1 MTTMHDVAKA
11 AGVSQSTVSHVLN
24 GTRAIAPSTEAAVR
38 KAIEETGY
46 VHDDIARS
54 LRSRRTNTIGVATSA
69 ISNIYFAE
77 VVSAVER
84 AATALNRIV
93 MLVDTHDE
101 PQREYDAVRTFVS
114 RRVDGIVLAPSAE
127 PERTLDLLH
136 RRNVPTVLLDRFLE
150 VENACDMV
158 GVSNVE
164 PTAQLVDLLA
174 EAGHTDIAFVAGL
187 RGLATS
193 EERLEGFRQGMAR
206 NGLAAGPVLEGG
218 SSGAQARAA
227 TVELLGRRDRP
238 TALVSGNN
246 AMTLGVLQAI
256 GDAGLTVPDDVSLV
270 CFDDLP
276 WADLLS
282 PRLTVAAQ
290 PLAEIGQRAMQ
301 MLHERIEDP
310 GLPQRVVRLDPT
322 IHRRESVAPP
332 AARR

>member
-1 MTTMHDVAKA
+1 MTTMLDVARA
-11 AGVSQSTVSHVLN
+11 AGVSQSTVSHVIN
-24 GTRAIAPSTEAAVR
+24 GTRAIAPRTEAAVR
-38 KAIEETGY
+38 KAIEDTGY

-84 AATALNRIV
+84 AATALQRIV

-101 PQREYDAVRTFVS
+101 PEREYDAVRTFVS
-114 RRVDGIVLAPSAE
+114 RRVDGIVLAPSAD
-127 PERTLDLLH
+127 PGRTLDLLH
-136 RRNVPTVLLDRFLE
+136 RRNVPTVLLDRFPE
-150 VENACDMV
+150 IEHSCDMV

-174 EAGHTDIAFVAGL
+174 RAGHTSIGFVAGL

-193 EERLEGFRQGMAR
+193 EERLEGFRRGLAR
-206 NGLAAGPVLEGG
+206 NGLPEGPVAEGM

-227 TVELLGRRDRP
+227 TRELLADADRP
-238 TALVSGNN
+238 TALVSANN
-246 AMTLGVLQAI
+246 AMTLGVLQAV
-256 GDAGLTVPDDVSLV
+256 GDAGLAVPADLSLA

-301 MLHERIEDP
+301 MLHERIDDP
-310 GLPQRVVRLDPT
+310 GLPQRVVRLEPT
-322 IHRRESVAPP
+322 LHPRDSIAPP
-332 AARR
+332 AQRR

>member
-24 GTRAIAPSTEAAVR
+24 GTRAIAPRTEAAVR

-101 PQREYDAVRTFVS
+101 PEREYEAVRTFVA

-127 PERTLDLLH
+127 PGRTLDLLH
-136 RRNVPTVLLDRFLE
+136 RRTVPTVLLDRFLD

-174 EAGHTDIAFVAGL
+174 EAGHTRIGFVAGL

-193 EERLEGFRQGMAR
+193 EERLDGFRQGLAR
-206 NGLAAGPVLEGG
+206 NGLTAGTVVDGG
-218 SSGAQARAA
+218 SSGSQARAV

-256 GDAGLTVPDDVSLV
+256 GDAGLTVPGDISLV

-301 MLHERIEDP
+301 MLHERIENP

-332 AARR
+332 MRA

>member
-101 PQREYDAVRTFVS
+101 PEREYEAVRTFVS

-127 PERTLDLLH
+127 PGRTLDLLH
-136 RRNVPTVLLDRFLE
+136 RRTVPTVLLDRFLD

-174 EAGHTDIAFVAGL
+174 EAGHTDVGFVAGL

-193 EERLEGFRQGMAR
+193 EERLEGFRQGLAR
-206 NGLAAGPVLEGG
+206 NGLPAGRVVDGG

-246 AMTLGVLQAI
+246 AMTLGVLQAV
-256 GDAGLTVPDDVSLV
+256 GDAGLSVPGDVSLV

-301 MLHERIEDP
+301 MLHERIEEP
-310 GLPQRVVRLDPT
+310 GLAQRVVRLDPT
-322 IHRRESVAPP
+322 IHRRESVAAPSR
-332 AARR
+332 A